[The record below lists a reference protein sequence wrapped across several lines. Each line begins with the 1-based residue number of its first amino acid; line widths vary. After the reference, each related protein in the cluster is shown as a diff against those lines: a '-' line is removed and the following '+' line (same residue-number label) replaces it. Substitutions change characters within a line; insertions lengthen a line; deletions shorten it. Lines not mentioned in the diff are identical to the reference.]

1 MKQTIKFLFAL
12 TLIFSIAASCSSDDS
27 PVVEPEPAEVAITSF
42 GFYAEDNATSI
53 FVDYVVEDITSTAI
67 SISLPS
73 ETDLTALVAR
83 FTTTDGDVVKVG
95 AVQQV
100 SGTTANN
107 FSASVEYLVTEE
119 TTNKIY
125 TVTVNKLASSVWSL
139 LSTYSEDTI
148 DEISLQIDPTTSTP
162 YIAYIS
168 DRESSADQKLNLISY
183 DGTVWN
189 RTGATDFS
197 DNRARSV
204 DLKFSPSGT
213 PFISFLDDGDVRAA
227 SIMSYENSAWGYVGG
242 AAYSVVKASSS
253 NTIAIT
259 SDDNVYGFYI
269 NDASGDDNRRSLF
282 AKSYNGSTWSDL
294 TISGRSETA
303 RIIKSKVINDV
314 IYIAVMDYAV
324 GLNQAISV
332 YKYENGTWTTL
343 ADKMKESEENT
354 IYVYNLV
361 LDVDA
366 QGNVYLAYAE
376 DNGDDTDYQLRVK
389 KYDATASTWSTQGDL
404 IVTSNTR
411 DFDLA
416 VDKYNTPMLFYQN
429 DNKTPVFLPFDND
442 INNWGTAVVF
452 ADTDSSDL
460 KIEVAP
466 NGLSYAS
473 YLANDIVNL
482 YIFDSPEN

>member
-1 MKQTIKFLFAL
+1 MKKTINLLFAL
-12 TLIFSIAASCSSDDS
+12 IAIFSLTVSCSSDDA
-27 PVVEPEPAEVAITSF
+27 VIEEPAEVGMTSF
-42 GFYAEDNATSI
+42 GFYAEDNATTL
-53 FVDYVVEDITSTAI
+53 FVDYIVEDVTSTAI

-83 FTTTDGDVVKVG
+83 FTTTDGDVVKTGSV
-95 AVQQV
+95 AQV
-100 SGTTANN
+100 SGTTAND
-107 FSASVEYLVTEE
+107 FSAPVEYLVSEE

-162 YIAYIS
+162 YIAYVS
-168 DRESSADQKLNLISY
+168 DRESSADQKLNLVSY
-183 DGTVWN
+183 DGTTWN

-213 PFISFLDDGDVRAA
+213 PYISFLDDGDVRAA

-253 NTIAIT
+253 NTVAIT
-259 SDDNVYGFYI
+259 SDDKVYGFFI
-269 NDASGDDNRRSLF
+269 NDDNSTDYRRSVF
-282 AKSYNGSTWSDL
+282 ANSYDGSTWADL
-294 TISGRSETA
+294 IITGRSETA
-303 RIIKSKVINDV
+303 RAIKSKVVNDV
-314 IYIAVMDYAV
+314 IYIAVLDYAV

-332 YKYENGTWTTL
+332 YKYDNGTWKTL
-343 ADKMKESEENT
+343 ADKMKESEDNT
-354 IYVYNLV
+354 VYYYNV
-361 LDVDA
+361 SIDA
-366 QGNVYLAYAE
+366 DQEGNVYVAYAE
-376 DNGDDTDYQLRVK
+376 DNGADTDYQLRVK
-389 KYDATASTWSTQGDL
+389 KYDVAASTWSTLGDL

-411 DFDLA
+411 DFDIA
-416 VDKYNTPMLFYQN
+416 VDKYNTAMLFYQN
-429 DNKTPVFLPFDND
+429 DTKTPVFLPFDND

-452 ADTDSSDL
+452 ADADAENL